1 MAGGVR
7 AGAQHPVTLALRGLG
22 ALDVRA
28 RSRATAARA
37 RVEISI

>member
-7 AGAQHPVTLALRGLG
+7 AGAQYPVPSMLRCLG

-28 RSRATAARA
+28 VRGGDRRAERG
-37 RVEISI
+37 R